1 MTYRVGVDIGGS
13 FTDFAVLNVADNTI
27 RTLKVL
33 SRPDQPGAEVV
44 KGLGILA
51 ERDGIAPDQ
60 VSYFTHGTTVG
71 VNTVIQRSGA
81 RLALFTTRNFED
93 VLELARLKMPN
104 FHNLYARRPA
114 PLVPRERVHGID
126 ERVDARGAVLRE
138 VDPASLRRALDA
150 ALADGCDGVV
160 LSFLHAYRNPANENA
175 ARALIAQWAPDL
187 PVCTSS
193 EIWPIIREYERTITA
208 CISGYV
214 QPKVAYYLDAFEQAL
229 ANLGV
234 PAAPHITKS
243 NGGIMGLAQAKSE
256 CVQMILSGTASGVIG
271 AGFLAHAMGLPRI
284 LSLDIG
290 GTSAD
295 VAVIVDGKAE
305 YGSGEVI
312 GEFQIH
318 IPSIS
323 VTSIGQG
330 GGSIAWVDD
339 LGILKVGPE
348 SAGSSPGPACFGKG
362 GTRPAVT
369 DAFAACGW
377 IGHGDLGYNAVQVD
391 VEKARAALAPLAGQF
406 GTTVEETA
414 EDIIR
419 IAVSGMYA
427 DTSGL
432 VSRFGIDPREF
443 HFLAFGGAGPMMACF
458 LARELN
464 IQGVIVP
471 PTPGVLSALGG
482 LIADLKNDFI
492 ATIYQDLNAVCL
504 PALRTALDDLRH
516 KAETWLRE
524 DQGFT
529 GSSRLACSA
538 DLRYRG
544 QSYEI
549 DTPIDA
555 DWVRDGDLDRIAQAY
570 HEQHARL
577 FGHSDP
583 ATDVQVINLRLVI
596 AGATPK
602 PELLRLPPAVDPATP
617 RATVPVHVDGAL
629 RDVRVYQREDLRAG
643 HRFDGPAIIAQ
654 ADCTTCVLPDMRVEV
669 DGYGNLV
676 ISVPRPAA

>member
-1 MTYRVGVDIGGS
+1 MPYRVGVDIGGS
-13 FTDFAVLNVADNTI
+13 FTDFAVLDVADNTI

-33 SRPDQPGAEVV
+33 SRPDQPGAEVIQ
-44 KGLGILA
+44 GLGILGQ
-51 ERDGIAPDQ
+51 RDGIAPSEID
-60 VSYFTHGTTVG
+60 YFTHGTTVG

-81 RLALFTTRNFED
+81 RLALFTTSHFED

-104 FHNLYARRPA
+104 FHNLYARRPT
-114 PLVPRERVHGID
+114 PLVPRDRVFSVE
-126 ERVDARGAVLRE
+126 ERVDAQGNILKAVDE
-138 VDPASLRRALDA
+138 TSLRKALDDARA
-150 ALADGCDGVV
+150 AGCEGIVLA
-160 LSFLHAYRNPANENA
+160 FLHAYRNSANEAA
-175 ARALIAQWAPDL
+175 ARALLAQWAPDM
-187 PVCTSS
+187 PVCAAS

-214 QPKVAYYLDAFEQAL
+214 QPKVAHYLTAFENAL
-229 ANLGV
+229 TNLGV
-234 PAAPHITKS
+234 SASPHITKS
-243 NGGIMGLAQAKSE
+243 NGGVMGVEQAKSE

-271 AGFLAHAMGLPRI
+271 AGFLAQATGLDKI

-295 VAVIVDGKAE
+295 VAVIVNGQAG
-305 YGSGEVI
+305 YGSGELI

-330 GGSIAWVDD
+330 GGSIAWVDE

-348 SAGSSPGPACFGKG
+348 SAGSRPGPACFNKG

-377 IGHGDLGYNAVQVD
+377 IGHSNLGYNAVEVD
-391 VEKARAALAPLAGQF
+391 VEKARTAISTLTSQF
-406 GTTVEETA
+406 GTSVEETA

-458 LARELN
+458 LAREIN
-464 IQGVIVP
+464 VKGVVIP

-492 ATIYQDLNAVCL
+492 RTIYHDLTPAAL
-504 PALRTALDDLRH
+504 PSLHQALDELQSR
-516 KAETWLRE
+516 AQTWLRE
-524 DQGFT
+524 DQGFD
-529 GSSRLACSA
+529 GPSKISCSA
-538 DLRYRG
+538 DIRYRG

-549 DTPIDA
+549 DTPIEA
-555 DWVRDGDLDRIAQAY
+555 DWIDQGDIKRIARAFHAA
-570 HEQHARL
+570 HEQL
-577 FGHSDP
+577 FGHSD
-583 ATDVQVINLRLVI
+583 TESTVQLINLRLVI
-596 AGATPK
+596 AGSTPK
-602 PELLRLPPAVDPATP
+602 AELLPLPTANTDAVP
-617 RATVPVHVDGAL
+617 RSHTRVHTDGAWHEVPVYH
-629 RDVRVYQREDLRAG
+629 RDDLRAG
-643 HRFDGPAIIAQ
+643 HHFDGPAIVAQ
-654 ADCTTCVLPDMRVEV
+654 ADCTTCVLPSMCV
-669 DGYGNLV
+669 DVDAYGNLV
-676 ISVPRPAA
+676 ISVLSA

>member
-33 SRPDQPGAEVV
+33 SRPDQPGAEVI

-51 ERDGIAPDQ
+51 ERDGVDPGQ

-81 RLALFTTRNFED
+81 RLALLTTRNFED
-93 VLELARLKMPN
+93 VLEMARLKMPN

-114 PLVPRERVHGID
+114 PLVPRDRVFAVD
-126 ERVDARGAVLRE
+126 ERVDARGQVLSP
-138 VDPASLRRALDA
+138 VDPASLRQAVA
-150 ALADGCDGVV
+150 AARQAGCDSIV
-160 LSFLHAYRNPANENA
+160 LAFLHAYRNPANEQA
-175 ARALIAQWAPDL
+175 AKAMIAEWEPGL
-187 PVCTSS
+187 PVCSAS
-193 EIWPIIREYERTITA
+193 EIWPIIREYERTVTA

-214 QPKVAYYLDAFEQAL
+214 QPKVAHYLTAFEDAL
-229 ANLGV
+229 AGLGV
-234 PAAPHITKS
+234 PASPHITKS
-243 NGGIMGLAQAKSE
+243 NGGVMGVAQAKSE

-271 AGFLAHAMGLPRI
+271 AGFLAQSMGLPKI
-284 LSLDIG
+284 MSLDIG

-295 VAVIVDGKAE
+295 VAVIIDGQAE

-330 GGSIAWVDD
+330 GGSIAWVDE
-339 LGILKVGPE
+339 LGMLKVGPE

-377 IGHGDLGYNAVQVD
+377 IGHSDLGYNAVQVQVD
-391 VEKARAALAPLAGQF
+391 KARAAIGELAAQF
-406 GTTVEETA
+406 GTSVEETA

-443 HFLAFGGAGPMMACF
+443 YFLAFGGAGPMMACF

-464 IQGVIVP
+464 VKGVVVP

-492 ATIYQDLNAVCL
+492 RTIYQDLTPATL
-504 PALRTALDDLRH
+504 PALREALDDLEQRAH
-516 KAETWLRE
+516 AWLRD
-524 DQGFT
+524 DQGFD
-529 GSSRLACSA
+529 GACRLSCSA
-538 DLRYRG
+538 DIRYRG

-549 DTPIDA
+549 DTPIEA
-555 DWVRDGDLDRIAQAY
+555 DWVRTGALDRIAQAFHAQ
-570 HEQHARL
+570 HERL
-577 FGHSDP
+577 FGHSD
-583 ATDVQVINLRLVI
+583 ADTGVQLINLRLVI

-602 PELLRLPPAVDPATP
+602 PQLLPLPPAEAPAAAHGT
-617 RATVPVHVDGAL
+617 A
-629 RDVRVYQREDLRAG
+629 RVYADGSWRDIPVYHRADLRAG

-654 ADCTTCVLPDMRVEV
+654 ADCTTCVLPDMTVDV

-676 ISVPRPAA
+676 ISVLSA